1 MTFDSVQ
8 PEVYRLLVEE
18 ALVGMYLIQD
28 DRLVYAN
35 RKLAQLFGYTLD
47 EMMQFPSILD
57 VIADHDK
64 ERVRE
69 TMRQRLSGEIASIE
83 HTVEGVRKNK
93 TPIVMDIKSVRG
105 FYDGRPA
112 VLGTVV
118 DITSRKRFEDTLR
131 ALALVD
137 ELTGLYNRRGFMT
150 LAERQVLIARRT
162 RASLILLAADLDG
175 LKSINDRYGH
185 AAGDQALQGA
195 ASVLKHTYREADIVA
210 RVGGD
215 EFTVFP
221 LYASDT
227 SVPLLVERLH
237 RNLLEWNAKH
247 RPPYTLSMSTGS
259 ARLEADSKDLMQLLA
274 EADSQLYQQKRERL
288 KSASAGSVSVPFW
301 ATDRE

>member
-1 MTFDSVQ
+1 MTFDRVPS
-8 PEVYRLLVEE
+8 ETYRLLVEE

-28 DRLVYAN
+28 ERLVYAN
-35 RKLAQLFGYTLD
+35 RKFAQLFGYTLE

-57 VIADHDK
+57 VIADFDRD
-64 ERVRE
+64 RVQE
-69 TMRQRLSGEIASIE
+69 AMRQRLSGEIGSIE
-83 HTVEGVRKNK
+83 YTVEGVRKNK

-137 ELTGLYNRRGFMT
+137 ELTGLYNRRGFVT
-150 LAERQVLIARRT
+150 LAERQLLIARRK
-162 RASLILLAADLDG
+162 RQSLILIAADLDG
-175 LKSINDRYGH
+175 LKEINDTYGH

-195 ASVLKHTYREADIVA
+195 ASVLKHTYREADIIA

-221 LYASDT
+221 LDASDT

-237 RNLLEWNAKH
+237 QNLREWNAQH
-247 RPPYTLSMSTGS
+247 RPPFTLSMSTGS
-259 ARLEADSKDLMQLLA
+259 ARLESDFKDLRQLLA
-274 EADSQLYQQKRERL
+274 EADSQLYQQKRERS
-288 KSASAGSVSVPFW
+288 KSASVSVPFW
-301 ATDRE
+301 STERE